1 MPNYLIFI
9 IGCWV
14 GVCWGILIVAL
25 LRKDDKVNSYY
36 DICEICND
44 LKEIRR
50 TKDDVYIC
58 KKCYD
63 DFHLQEKDNSSLD
76 K

>member
-1 MPNYLIFI
+1 MPDYLIFI

-25 LRKDDKVNSYY
+25 LRKDDEINSYY

-44 LKEIRR
+44 LKEIRK
-50 TKDDVYIC
+50 TKNNLYIC
-58 KKCYD
+58 KICYKTY
-63 DFHLQEKDNSSLD
+63 LLSNNNG
-76 K
+76 